1 MWPLSSHFPSHK
13 ANVPF
18 VSLLRTPYIESRA
31 DPPPPHLLPKSIE
44 GQDDICKHFCSKQE
58 SRNQHRDGCFGKS
71 LPNLPHCLSALAPNR
86 HSVRWQE
93 AVKAQQQCPLLSPA
107 WQQQMADLVPSLGT
121 GVKGSA
127 LGRAMLSMVQGEKPP
142 CTQLEVHMGKEGSSR
157 LRGPSSWG
165 SRDSIQHLC
174 TRPAQLQLTQS
185 GMCSLWRG
193 VGG

>member
-31 DPPPPHLLPKSIE
+31 DPPPPHLLPKSIK

-58 SRNQHRDGCFGKS
+58 SRNQHRDGCFGKP

-121 GVKGSA
+121 GVKGSSTWEGDA
-127 LGRAMLSMVQGEKPP
+127 FHGTGGEATMHTAGGSHGQGGEQPLKGSKQLGLQG
-142 CTQLEVHMGKEGSSR
+142 LH
-157 LRGPSSWG
+157 
-165 SRDSIQHLC
+165 
-174 TRPAQLQLTQS
+174 PAPLH
-185 GMCSLWRG
+185 
-193 VGG
+193 